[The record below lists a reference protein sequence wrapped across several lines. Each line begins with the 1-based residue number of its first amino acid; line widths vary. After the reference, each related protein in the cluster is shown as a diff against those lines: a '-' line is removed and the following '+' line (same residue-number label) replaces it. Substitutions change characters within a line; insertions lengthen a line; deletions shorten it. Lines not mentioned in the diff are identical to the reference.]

1 MSNIVPAVLPS
12 SRKELEGKL
21 ALIAKATSASR
32 VQIEVVDGHVATPTS
47 WPYVVPGELHAMV
60 ERGEML
66 PLLDRFE
73 YEVDLMCTDIE
84 QAVEDWL
91 ALGATRLTFH
101 FEGMTDPL
109 RLLAKMRRQYGSD
122 PLSTTGV
129 VSLGLAIDLAT
140 DLARVEPCLTHVS
153 YVQCMGIATIG
164 RQGAPFDARVLG
176 KVRELHTRH
185 PDLEL
190 QVDGGVS
197 IENAKSVLMA
207 GASFLV
213 VGSAILGASDP
224 TSAFLALESCK
235 SPYGV

>member
-1 MSNIVPAVLPS
+1 MSNIVPAILPS

-21 ALIAKATSASR
+21 ALLAKVTSASR
-32 VQIEVVDGHVATPTS
+32 VQIDVVDGRVATPAS

-60 ERGEML
+60 ERGEAL

-73 YEVDLMCTDIE
+73 YEVDLMCTDTE

-91 ALGATRLTFH
+91 ALGASRLTFH
-101 FEGMTDPL
+101 YESMTDAL
-109 RLLAKMRRQYGSD
+109 QTLSSMRRQYGSD
-122 PLSTTGV
+122 PLSTRGV

-140 DLARVEPCLTHVS
+140 DLASVEPCLAHVS

-164 RQGAPFDARVLG
+164 RQGELFDSRVLE

-185 PDLEL
+185 PELEI

-197 IENAKSVLMA
+197 LANAKDLLIA
-207 GASFLV
+207 GASLLV
-213 VGSAILGASDP
+213 VGSAILRADDP
-224 TSAFLALESCK
+224 AAAFAAFGELQ